1 MNEPTLV
8 DNVRVVKAKLLETEG
23 VDDISI
29 DFPEY
34 RNMTF
39 EEFWNALPRK
49 LEMFDY
55 EVGNAI
61 AIADYIIESM
71 IVWEGISVH
80 FEVKMIIKR
89 LQRNEVTN

>member
-1 MNEPTLV
+1 MIGFRKAWIPGVITENIERDFDTIRDLYKNQ
-8 DNVRVVKAKLLETEG
+8 NVIYT
-23 VDDISI
+23 
-29 DFPEY
+29 
-34 RNMTF
+34 
-39 EEFWNALPRK
+39 